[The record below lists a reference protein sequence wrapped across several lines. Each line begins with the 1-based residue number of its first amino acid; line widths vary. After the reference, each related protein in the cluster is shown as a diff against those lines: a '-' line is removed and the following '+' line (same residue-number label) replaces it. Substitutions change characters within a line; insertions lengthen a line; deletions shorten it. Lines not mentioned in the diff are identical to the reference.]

1 MKAGEM
7 ELEDEEVA
15 MAPLAWT
22 TVLLMVFRI
31 VLQVVLQFKEIK
43 SAGTA
48 GNLSMCNNTAEN
60 VLHKVLRQ

>member
-1 MKAGEM
+1 MQAGEM

-31 VLQVVLQFKEIK
+31 VLQFKEIK

-48 GNLSMCNNTAEN
+48 GNLSMCNNTREN
-60 VLHKVLRQ
+60 ALHKVLRQ